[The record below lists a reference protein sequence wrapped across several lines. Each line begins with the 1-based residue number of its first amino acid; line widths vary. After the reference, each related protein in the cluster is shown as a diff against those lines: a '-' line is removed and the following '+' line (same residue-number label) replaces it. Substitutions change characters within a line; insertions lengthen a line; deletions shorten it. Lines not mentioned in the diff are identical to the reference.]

1 MPNRIFN
8 KKLNRRA
15 ALQGLASG
23 AALAVLN
30 ARALAA
36 ADTVKTPV
44 DFDVPAGAGDCHVH
58 IIGEAA
64 KYPFVADRVYTPPP
78 ATTEMLAELHQAL
91 KIERVVLV
99 QPSFYGAD
107 NACMLDALRR
117 IGGRARGVAVVEKST
132 DLGALEDM
140 KAKGVRGVRI
150 NLETSGMS
158 DPGPAKASVSETAAQ
173 VGALG
178 WHIQIYTRP
187 SVIVALADTLA
198 TLPVP
203 VVFDHFGGLK
213 AALGPSQ
220 PGYDVVVGLVKSGR
234 AYVKI
239 SGAYRLSDKGPD
251 YADITPMAQALVA
264 ANPDRVVWGSDWPHT
279 NPVRRPPA
287 EITPPAA
294 IDDGLVLDQLVKW
307 VPDASIRRKILV
319 DNPARLYGFPT
330 SAPT

>member
-1 MPNRIFN
+1 M
-8 KKLNRRA
+8 LNRRD
-15 ALQGLASG
+15 ALQGLVAGSL
-23 AALAVLN
+23 ALTVRT
-30 ARALAA
+30 RAFA

-44 DFDVPAGAGDCHVH
+44 DFDVPAGACDCHVH
-58 IIGEAA
+58 IIGEPA

-78 ATTEMLAELHQAL
+78 ATTEMLADLHRAL

-99 QPSFYGAD
+99 QPSFYGTD
-107 NACMLDALRR
+107 NACMLDALGRV
-117 IGGRARGVAVVEKST
+117 GSRARGVAVIDKT
-132 DLGALEDM
+132 TTLGTIEDM
-140 KAKGVRGVRI
+140 KARGVRGVRL
-150 NLETSGMS
+150 NLETSGTG
-158 DPGPAKASVSETAAQ
+158 DPATAKANVTDTVAQ
-173 VGALG
+173 VSALG

-198 TLPVP
+198 ALPVP

-213 AALGPSQ
+213 AALGASQ

-239 SGAYRLSDKGPD
+239 SAAYRLSDQAPD

-279 NPVRRPPA
+279 NPVRRPPS
-287 EITPPAA
+287 EITPPAM
-294 IDDGLVLDQLVKW
+294 IDDGLVLNQLVKW
-307 VPDASIRRKILV
+307 IPDAAIRRKILV

-330 SAPT
+330 SPPT